1 MWLDIMSQYNTLQVN
16 IKLANLL
23 GLEVATYWAALM
35 DVYARVVNKFK
46 DELESNSGYF
56 ELDRD
61 YITKRT
67 TLTLDKQLEID
78 TGLGKLGVLKHR
90 GENELNW
97 ITLDVEK
104 LCAILV
110 DDSIDAIRDIQRVS
124 KLRREDT
131 TRAKKAAVR
140 INLVAAL
147 KETDPDVLTAYN
159 NWIDA
164 LLEAKKPITRQALD
178 IYQNNLNN
186 YTDNKQAKIK
196 ILEIATTN
204 AYTEFAWSMKI
215 YEKDYRGNGTFIGV
229 RQSRAG
235 GIDPNSSF

>member
-1 MWLDIMSQYNTLQVN
+1 MWLDVMSQYNTLQVN

-23 GLEVATYWAALM
+23 GLEVAVYWAELM
-35 DVYARVVNKFK
+35 NVYARVLNKK
-46 DELESNSGYF
+46 KEDLIENDGYF
-56 ELDRD
+56 ELDRE

-67 TLTLDKQLEID
+67 TLSLEKQLEID
-78 TGLGKLGVLKHR
+78 SGLTKIEVLFQDENDPNSIKLD
-90 GENELNW
+90 
-97 ITLDVEK
+97 IEK

-110 DDSIDAIRDIQRVS
+110 DDSIDAIRDVQKRS

-131 TRAKKAAVR
+131 ARAKKASVR
-140 INLVAAL
+140 INLLAAL
-147 KETDPDVLTAYN
+147 KETDSDVLTAYH

-178 IYQNNLNN
+178 IYQNNLND
-186 YTDNKQAKIK
+186 YTDNKQTKIK

-229 RQSRAG
+229 RQKQGS
-235 GIDPNSSF
+235 GIDPNSGF

>member
-1 MWLDIMSQYNTLQVN
+1 MWLDVMSQYNTLQVN

-35 DVYARVVNKFK
+35 DVYARVVNKK
-46 DELESNSGYF
+46 KEDLLENDGYF

-67 TLTLDKQLEID
+67 TLQLDKQLEID
-78 TGLGKLGVLKHR
+78 AGLNKIEVLFQD
-90 GENELNW
+90 ENN
-97 ITLDVEK
+97 INSIKLDVEK

-110 DDSIDAIRDIQRVS
+110 DDSIDAIRDVQRRS

-131 TRAKKAAVR
+131 ARAKKASVR

-164 LLEAKKPITRQALD
+164 LLEAKKPLTRQALD

-204 AYTEFAWSMKI
+204 AYTEFAWAMKI

-229 RQSRAG
+229 KQNRNN

>member
-35 DVYARVVNKFK
+35 DVYARVVNKK
-46 DELESNSGYF
+46 KEDLLENDGYF

-67 TLTLDKQLEID
+67 TLPLDKQLEID
-78 TGLGKLGVLKHR
+78 AGLRKIEVLFQA
-90 GENELNW
+90 ENDVNS
-97 ITLDVEK
+97 IKLDVEK

-110 DDSIDAIRDIQRVS
+110 DDSIDAIHDVQRRS

-131 TRAKKAAVR
+131 ARAKRASVR

-147 KETDPDVLTAYN
+147 KDTDPDVITAYS

-164 LLEAKKPITRQALD
+164 LLDAKKPLTRQALD

-186 YTDNKQAKIK
+186 YTDNKQIKIK

-204 AYTEFAWSMKI
+204 AYTEFAWAMKI
-215 YEKDYRGNGTFIGV
+215 YEKDYA
-229 RQSRAG
+229 RAG
-235 GIDPNSSF
+235 MPFGNKQINRNGIDPNSGF

>member
-1 MWLDIMSQYNTLQVN
+1 MWLDVMSQYNTLQVN

-35 DVYARVVNKFK
+35 DVYARVVNKK
-46 DELESNSGYF
+46 KEDLLDNDGYF

-78 TGLGKLGVLKHR
+78 TGLNKIEVLFQD
-90 GENELNW
+90 ENDINS
-97 ITLDVEK
+97 IKLDVEK

-110 DDSIDAIRDIQRVS
+110 DDSIDAIRDVQRRS

-131 TRAKKAAVR
+131 ARAKKASVR

-147 KETDPDVLTAYN
+147 KETDTDVLAAYN

-186 YTDNKQAKIK
+186 YTDNKQTKIK

-204 AYTEFAWSMKI
+204 AYTEFAWAMKI
-215 YEKDYRGNGTFIGV
+215 YEKDYRGNGTFIGIKQN
-229 RQSRAG
+229 RNN
-235 GIDPNSSF
+235 GIDPNSGF

>member
-1 MWLDIMSQYNTLQVN
+1 MWLDVMSQYNTLQVN

-35 DVYARVVNKFK
+35 DVYARVVNKK
-46 DELESNSGYF
+46 KEDLLENDGYF

-67 TLTLDKQLEID
+67 TLQLDKQLEID
-78 TGLGKLGVLKHR
+78 AGLNKIEVLFQD
-90 GENELNW
+90 ENN
-97 ITLDVEK
+97 INSIKLDVEK

-110 DDSIDAIRDIQRVS
+110 DDSIDAIRDVQRRS

-131 TRAKKAAVR
+131 ARAKKASVR

-164 LLEAKKPITRQALD
+164 LLEAKKPLTRQALD

-186 YTDNKQAKIK
+186 YTDNKQTKIK

-204 AYTEFAWSMKI
+204 AYTEFAWAMKI

-229 RQSRAG
+229 KQNRNN